1 MYNMTPEYEFHRRCE
16 KFKATLNREIDVI
29 KTQETADPTR
39 YVAAVESLA
48 KLVSHVSAIEKS
60 SLEMCKKMPDCATL
74 SNKQGYYGVKSI
86 FLKMTE
92 SLRITLL
99 TLKQTLQHNAANKK
113 LVSQQIDKVLSTSFL
128 VFDHDPRSK
137 EDQRLVC

>member
-1 MYNMTPEYEFHRRCE
+1 MYNMAPEYEFLRRCE
-16 KFKATLNREIDVI
+16 KFKATLHREIDVI

-39 YVAAVESLA
+39 YTAAVESLP

-60 SLEMCKKMPDCATL
+60 SLEMCKKMPDCDTL
-74 SNKQGYYGVKSI
+74 ANKQGYYGVKSI

-92 SLRITLL
+92 NLRITLL

-128 VFDHDPRSK
+128 VFDHDPRNK
-137 EDQRLVC
+137 EDQRLTF